1 MSTTT
6 NPAADFPLEPGGF
19 PPVAAAETR
28 PMYWSIRREL
38 WENRSLYIA
47 PLIVAAIVLFAS
59 LVIVAGTAPSTMR
72 KLPTLSESKQRST
85 LNRPFEVAPAPIM
98 LTTIIVGLFYSLD
111 ALYGERRD
119 RSILFWKSLPV
130 SDATTVLSKMAIPM
144 VVLPS
149 IGFLL
154 SVVAQFIVL
163 AQYTTVL
170 TISGISA
177 VPVWREFELFPD
189 IFVMIY
195 GLGVHA
201 LWYSPIYAWFLL
213 ISAWAR
219 RTPFL
224 WAILPVFVIS
234 VVEKITSNSSH
245 FLSFLKYRAM
255 GAMSTAVTTKR
266 MPGGHDMPVSE
277 NLSDLTPL
285 RFLSTPG
292 LWLGLIFAAIC
303 VAAAIRLRRSR
314 EPI

>member
-1 MSTTT
+1 MTTQPSAVPEPPVESPAT
-6 NPAADFPLEPGGF
+6 TPAA
-19 PPVAAAETR
+19 VSATR
-28 PMYWSIRREL
+28 PLYWSIRREL
-38 WENRSLYIA
+38 WENRSIYIA

-59 LVIVAGTAPSTMR
+59 LVTTAVKGPSTMR
-72 KLPTLSESKQRST
+72 KLPTLSAAKQNT
-85 LNRPFEVAPAPIM
+85 AVNRPFEIAPAPIM
-98 LTTIIVGLFYSLD
+98 LTTILVGLFYSLD

-130 SDATTVLSKMAIPM
+130 SDATTVLSKVAIPM

-154 SVVAQFIVL
+154 SVVAQFVIL

-170 TISGISA
+170 MLSGMSP
-177 VPVWREFELFPD
+177 VPVWREFDLFPD
-189 IFVMIY
+189 VFVMMY
-195 GLGVHA
+195 GLAVHV

-213 ISAWAR
+213 ISAWAK

-224 WAILPVFVIS
+224 WAMLPIFVVA
-234 VVEKITSNSSH
+234 VVERITSNSAH
-245 FLSFLKYRAM
+245 FLSFLKYRWM
-255 GAMSTAVTTKR
+255 GAMSTAFNTKIT
-266 MPGGHDMPVSE
+266 PSGHQTLDVE
-277 NLSDLTPL
+277 GLADLTLL

-292 LWLGLIFAAIC
+292 LWLGLIFAAVC